1 VVVLQLPRRRRRW
14 VASAGYGIAG
24 IALADLALYALLLYG
39 EGTIGSRVFF
49 VAGFLVLMAV
59 LGLAAALA
67 RRTAAR
73 TLMYGFTAGGGLG
86 LGLIGIDSIGLP
98 LFAVCALSMVA
109 LRQVADRTSGPIIVG
124 IAAALVIIMVGIATT
139 S

>member
-1 VVVLQLPRRRRRW
+1 M
-14 VASAGYGIAG
+14 AGYFIAG
-24 IALADLALYALLLYG
+24 ITIADLAFYAILLVG
-39 EGTIGSRVFF
+39 ESTLGSRVFF
-49 VAGFLVLMAV
+49 VAGFLVLVAV

-67 RRTAAR
+67 RRTTAR
-73 TLMYGFTAGGGLG
+73 TFMYGFTGGAGLG

-124 IAAALVIIMVGIATT
+124 VATALIVIMVGLTT
-139 S
+139 TT